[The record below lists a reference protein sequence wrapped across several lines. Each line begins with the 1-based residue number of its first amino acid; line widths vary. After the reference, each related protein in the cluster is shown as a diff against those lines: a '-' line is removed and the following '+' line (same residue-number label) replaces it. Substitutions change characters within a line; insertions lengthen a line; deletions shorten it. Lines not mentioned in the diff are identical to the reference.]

1 MSDEPITR
9 KAMRAA
15 ERGTPADTS
24 RLIAAVPALMREA
37 RRRSESERPSPTLA
51 QLAVWA
57 LPRLAAATA
66 VAVIAA
72 TWIVSRERG
81 DASTASTPATSTT
94 LESVILGGSGNGTG
108 DVVFDALLDVRRS
121 DG

>member
-1 MSDEPITR
+1 MSDEPIAR
-9 KAMRAA
+9 KSFRSA
-15 ERGTPADTS
+15 ERGTEADPS
-24 RLIAAVPALMREA
+24 RLVAAVPGLMREA
-37 RRRSESERPSPTLA
+37 RRRRSGAAETSPTLA
-51 QLAVWA
+51 QLAVSA

-81 DASTASTPATSTT
+81 NAAAAATPAPTT
-94 LESVILGGSGNGTG
+94 LESVILGGNGGGTG
-108 DVVFDALLDVRRS
+108 DVVFDAVLEVGRN

>member
-1 MSDEPITR
+1 MIDDPAAR

-15 ERGTPADTS
+15 ERGIHADAS
-24 RLIAAVPALMREA
+24 RLVASVPGLMREA
-37 RRRSESERPSPTLA
+37 RRRRIEGRGASPSLA
-51 QLAVWA
+51 QLATWA

-81 DASTASTPATSTT
+81 DAAAASTPTT
-94 LESVILGGSGNGTG
+94 VESVILGGNGDGTG